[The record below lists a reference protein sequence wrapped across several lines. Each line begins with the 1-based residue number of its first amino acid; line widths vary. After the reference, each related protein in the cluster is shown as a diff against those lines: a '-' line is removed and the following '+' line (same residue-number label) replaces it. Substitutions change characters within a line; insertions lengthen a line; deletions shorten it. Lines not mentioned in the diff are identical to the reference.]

1 METALRNGLRGRAP
15 AGATE
20 ATWAAE
26 DTAATRMLTGTSATR
41 VAPPTSPGT
50 RPHQRLEPLDEPAPR
65 RAPARRASAPP
76 PARKKKKSGSGTR
89 LFVGLLVVLALAAA
103 GIVGYQALEGS
114 GSKSVQ
120 LREDVRGNVNNAIEE
135 LRGLIDD
142 NTQ

>member
-1 METALRNGLRGRAP
+1 
-15 AGATE
+15 
-20 ATWAAE
+20 
-26 DTAATRMLTGTSATR
+26 MLTGTSATR
-41 VAPPTSPGT
+41 VAPPTSET
-50 RPHQRLEPLDEPAPR
+50 RPHRRMEPLDEPAPR

-89 LFVGLLVVLALAAA
+89 LFVGLLVVAALAAA
-103 GIVGYQALEGS
+103 GIFGYQAVADS

-120 LREDVRGNVNNAIEE
+120 LREDVRGNVGNAIEE